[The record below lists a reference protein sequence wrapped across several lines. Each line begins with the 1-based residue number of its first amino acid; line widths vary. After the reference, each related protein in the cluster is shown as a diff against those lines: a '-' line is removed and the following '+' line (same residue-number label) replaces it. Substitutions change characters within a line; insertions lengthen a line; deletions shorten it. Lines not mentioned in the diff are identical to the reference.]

1 MSTPVKRIEVM
12 FSSEQIEYLQSIA
25 RSKGKSLESLVR
37 EAVEELY
44 LERKKEERLEAV
56 QRMAAMKLPVAD
68 WEQMERESMPE
79 ASVD

>member
-44 LERKKEERLEAV
+44 LERKNEERLEAV
-56 QRMAAMKLPVAD
+56 
-68 WEQMERESMPE
+68 
-79 ASVD
+79 